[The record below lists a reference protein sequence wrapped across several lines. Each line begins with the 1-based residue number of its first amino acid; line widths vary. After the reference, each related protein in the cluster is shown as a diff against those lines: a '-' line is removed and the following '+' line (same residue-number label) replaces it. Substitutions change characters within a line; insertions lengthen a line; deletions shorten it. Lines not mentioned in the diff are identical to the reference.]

1 MANLSAADFVADVRT
16 WEGVKFRHQ
25 GRSRL
30 GVDCIGLAVCTLRE
44 KGILPQ
50 DFADN
55 ACYGR
60 APNTS
65 EFIDTVKK
73 FCTPIAKTE
82 NGCLLV
88 FKWPHAKF
96 PSHAAV
102 LDGGCMIHA
111 YEKIGRVV
119 RVSYGQPWLRLTD
132 SIYRLPGISAP

>member
-1 MANLSAADFVADVRT
+1 MMTADELVREVRT

-30 GVDCIGLAVCTLRE
+30 GVDCIGLAVVTLKD
-44 KGILPQ
+44 KGYLPT

-73 FCTPIAKTE
+73 FCTQIAAAE
-82 NGCLLV
+82 NGCLVV
-88 FKWPHAKF
+88 FKWPQAKY

-102 LDGGCMIHA
+102 LDGPYMIHA
-111 YEKIGRVV
+111 YERSAKVV
-119 RVSYGQPWLRLTD
+119 RTTYGQPWVRMTD
-132 SIYRLPGISAP
+132 SFYRLPGVAAP